1 LELFWSAEKE
11 KFMKG
16 KGPSLGPT
24 FFFNKKIKGAN
35 NYFFEFEKTKK
46 YI

>member
-1 LELFWSAEKE
+1 LFWSAEKE

-24 FFFNKKIKGAN
+24 FFFKKKKIKGAN
-35 NYFFEFEKTKK
+35 DYVFGKKK